1 VKIDRSFVQALEP
14 GRNTIVAAIINVAH
28 TLRMQVIAE
37 GVETVEQ
44 RDVLIELGCDEMQ
57 GHLFAPAMSEEE
69 FIGWLRTHRK
79 PHLIAISDD
88 K

>member
-1 VKIDRSFVQALEP
+1 
-14 GRNTIVAAIINVAH
+14 
-28 TLRMQVIAE
+28 
-37 GVETVEQ
+37 
-44 RDVLIELGCDEMQ
+44 VLIELGCDEMQ
-57 GHLFAPAMSEEE
+57 GHLYAPAMSESD